1 MSRSWICRY
10 PTCSGR
16 KVLSLRV
23 FTVADG
29 VAQRHATH
37 PEIRLL
43 SVAYA
48 TAIDLDVT
56 SDRWPA
62 ADTSGVMSSRDVL
75 AWFREELVV
84 RAVEVAHGDLVAS
97 PLVRQAATFIDE
109 HHAEPLTLHALAS
122 AVGYS
127 ARHVE
132 TRFRRETG
140 RTVHSHLAHVRVRNA
155 LALILRG
162 EKIEAVSWMVGYKSK
177 KNFYY
182 QFKKIVGVT
191 PHTYRTR
198 ILRLRSIDST

>member
-1 MSRSWICRY
+1 M
-10 PTCSGR
+10 
-16 KVLSLRV
+16 
-23 FTVADG
+23 
-29 VAQRHATH
+29 
-37 PEIRLL
+37 
-43 SVAYA
+43 AYA

-127 ARHVE
+127 
-132 TRFRRETG
+132 
-140 RTVHSHLAHVRVRNA
+140 
-155 LALILRG
+155 
-162 EKIEAVSWMVGYKSK
+162 
-177 KNFYY
+177 
-182 QFKKIVGVT
+182 
-191 PHTYRTR
+191 
-198 ILRLRSIDST
+198 